1 MQSARLDEAQ
11 TGIKIARR
19 NINNLRYTDD
29 TILMAESKEELK
41 SLLMKVKEESE
52 KVGLKL
58 SIQKTKIMASGPIT
72 SWQIDG
78 ETMET
83 VRDFIWRGALKSL
96 QMVTAAMELKD
107 GCFLE
112 EKL

>member
-1 MQSARLDEAQ
+1 MRNTGLGEAKV
-11 TGIKIARR
+11 GINISRR
-19 NINNLRYTDD
+19 NINNLRYIDD
-29 TILMAESKEELK
+29 TTLMAESEEELK
-41 SLLMKVKEESE
+41 NLLMKVNEESE

-58 SIQKTKIMASGPIT
+58 NIQKTKIISSGPIT

-83 VRDFIWRGALKSL
+83 MRVYFWGAPKSL
-96 QMVTAAMELKD
+96 QMVTAAMKLKD
-107 GCFLE
+107 TCSLE